1 MKAPFLINDGINLR
15 EGESLMSSVFA
26 LNVTPRNVIFFLF
39 ILFFKIDL
47 ILEINK
53 KFLCSLDLI
62 TLLITDRLVLNLSA
76 VLTIALVSLGKQD
89 PP

>member
-1 MKAPFLINDGINLR
+1 MKAPFLTNDGINLR

-39 ILFFKIDL
+39 ILLFKIDL

-62 TLLITDRLVLNLSA
+62 TLLITDKLDLYLSA